1 MHTHSGKRLAQ
12 NPVIPTDYT
21 DCDQFTIAE
30 NSVMTTDLLKSF
42 TDLPRE
48 RGGRGVG
55 VGSDFQPPDP
65 LGLHTCSSTAQVSA
79 LHPWAGRQGAEMGHP
94 PGNLSRGMRSD
105 ATAAT
110 SLSSPPPV
118 HTSGPTIPIDAA
130 LLDRAEELA
139 SLGLSVRD
147 ICRGL
152 NVSQS
157 WLYTHLRAAR
167 NGTGTPEDQQLMQ
180 RILRGQQQGTQRLV
194 ESLRQMAM
202 AGDVK
207 AATWLLSHSPVS
219 RRDWSDV
226 GAVLAEK
233 RRMIGTMVE
242 AIAACNLPKETEYRI
257 LLQCE
262 AMGLGEMKPCGE
274 DIEDVLEDAE
284 EKRGIAPAEPPPAPL
299 QSASKPPAV
308 VVTPPISCED

>member
-1 MHTHSGKRLAQ
+1 M
-12 NPVIPTDYT
+12 
-21 DCDQFTIAE
+21 
-30 NSVMTTDLLKSF
+30 
-42 TDLPRE
+42 
-48 RGGRGVG
+48 
-55 VGSDFQPPDP
+55 
-65 LGLHTCSSTAQVSA
+65 
-79 LHPWAGRQGAEMGHP
+79 
-94 PGNLSRGMRSD
+94 
-105 ATAAT
+105 
-110 SLSSPPPV
+110 

-139 SLGLSVRD
+139 ALGLSVRD

-167 NGTGTPEDQQLMQ
+167 NGTGTPEDQQLMH

-194 ESLRQMAM
+194 ESLRQTAM

-219 RRDWSDV
+219 RRDWSEP
-226 GAVLAEK
+226 GHLLAEK
-233 RRMIGTMVE
+233 RRMIGAMVE

-274 DIEDVLEDAE
+274 DIEDALEDAE
-284 EKRGIAPAEPPPAPL
+284 EKRGIAPAEPPAPPTP
-299 QSASKPPAV
+299 ASKPPAV
-308 VVTPPISCED
+308 VVTPPLPYED